1 MGWSSVSAAVV
12 PAADRFEWFREAVAT
27 EVMPLSVSSD
37 HVGDFHADIAGV
49 ELGPVRM
56 ASFAYSPIVARRS
69 AAHVRQ
75 GDPEDYQLTLVSR
88 GCFRLSHL
96 GREEPIA
103 GDMVLADT
111 SRPMVTECVR
121 ADGPVRALVL
131 QVPRSAVPLRPDRVD
146 RLLARRIPARRGSG
160 AILSGFLNTLA
171 EQAPYCAEDE
181 LAGLGPVLVD
191 LVGACLAHQL
201 GVLDEVPADARAR
214 LTLERVLAFIEHNL
228 GDPDLTPRLIAERH
242 HLSLRALYAL
252 FEDRPESV
260 SATVRRRRLERSHAD
275 LARRDLGERSVRAVA
290 ARWGF
295 SSHTAF
301 SRAFRER
308 YGITPREHRAVAVAD
323 VGAGAGADRP
333 AGADDRPGAGADR
346 PAGADG
352 QAVGTGQG
360 TSVATGAA

>member
-1 MGWSSVSAAVV
+1 SMTTEHAA
-12 PAADRFEWFREAVAT
+12 
-27 EVMPLSVSSD
+27 
-37 HVGDFHADIAGV
+37 DFHADIAGM

-75 GDPEDYQLTLVSR
+75 GDPEDYQLTLVS
-88 GCFRLSHL
+88 GGSFRLSHL
-96 GREEPIA
+96 GRDELIA

-111 SRPMVTECVR
+111 SRPMATECVG

-131 QVPRSAVPLRPDRVD
+131 QVPRAAVPLRPDRVD

-160 AILSGFLNTLA
+160 AILSDFLNTLVR
-171 EQAPYCAEDE
+171 QAPHCAEDE
-181 LAGLGPVLVD
+181 LAGLGPVVLD

-201 GVLDEVPADARAR
+201 GALDEAPVDARAR

-260 SATVRRRRLERSHAD
+260 AATVRRRRLERSHAD
-275 LARRDLGERSVRAVA
+275 LARRDLGDLGDLGDRSVQAVA

-295 SSHTAF
+295 SSHAAF

-308 YGITPREHRAVAVAD
+308 YGITPSEHRAGVEAEA
-323 VGAGAGADRP
+323 ADR
-333 AGADDRPGAGADR
+333 AG
-346 PAGADG
+346 AGADG
-352 QAVGTGQG
+352 QAVGVGQG

>member
-12 PAADRFEWFREAVAT
+12 PAEDRFEWFREAVAS
-27 EVMPLSVSSD
+27 EVMPLSISTD
-37 HVGDFHADIAGV
+37 HAADFHADIAGV

-75 GDPEDYQLTLVSR
+75 GDPEDYQLTLVS
-88 GCFRLSHL
+88 GGSFRLSHT
-96 GREEPIA
+96 GRDELIA

-111 SRPMVTECVR
+111 SRPMTTECVR

-131 QVPRSAVPLRPDRVD
+131 QVPRSAVPLRPARVD

-171 EQAPYCAEDE
+171 GQAPYCAEEE
-181 LAGLGPVLVD
+181 LAGLGPVVLD

-201 GVLDEVPADARAR
+201 GALDEVPADARAR

-252 FEDRPESV
+252 FEDRSESV
-260 SATVRRRRLERSHAD
+260 AATVRRRRLERSHAD
-275 LARRDLGERSVRAVA
+275 LARRDPGDRSVQAVA

-295 SSHTAF
+295 SSHAAF
-301 SRAFRER
+301 SRAFREW
-308 YGITPREHRAVAVAD
+308 YGITPSEHRAGAEA
-323 VGAGAGADRP
+323 GAGAGVGVGVGARVRT
-333 AGADDRPGAGADR
+333 GADL
-346 PAGADG
+346 ADG
-352 QAVGTGQG
+352 QGVGAGQG
-360 TSVATGAA
+360 MSVATGAA

>member
-27 EVMPLSVSSD
+27 EVMPLSISTD
-37 HVGDFHADIAGV
+37 HAADFHADIAGV

-75 GDPEDYQLTLVSR
+75 GDPEDYQLTLVS
-88 GCFRLSHL
+88 GGSFRLSHM
-96 GREEPIA
+96 GRDELIA

-111 SRPMVTECVR
+111 SRPMATECVR
-121 ADGPVRALVL
+121 AGGPVRALVL

-160 AILSGFLNTLA
+160 AILSGFLNTLVG
-171 EQAPYCAEDE
+171 QAPHCAEDE
-181 LAGLGPVLVD
+181 LAGLGPVLLD

-201 GVLDEVPADARAR
+201 GALDEAPAEVRAR

-260 SATVRRRRLERSHAD
+260 AATVRRRRLERSYAD
-275 LARRDLGERSVRAVA
+275 LARRDPGDRSVRAVA

-295 SSHTAF
+295 SSHAAF

-308 YGITPREHRAVAVAD
+308 YGITPREHRA
-323 VGAGAGADRP
+323 GAGAEVE
-333 AGADDRPGAGADR
+333 AGDGSGTGPGDEAGR

-352 QAVGTGQG
+352 QAVGAGQG
-360 TSVATGAA
+360 TSVATGAV